1 MKRLVTIALL
11 TLAGPWSARSQVLIN
26 GAGATFPYPIY
37 SRWFDEFHRLRP
49 NALINYQSV
58 GSGAGMRQL
67 RAGVLDLGASDM
79 PLPDAEVAKFTNGV
93 LHIPTVIG
101 AVVPTY
107 HLPGVKKELNFT
119 PAALA
124 GVFSGRITQ
133 WNDGEI
139 AACNRDVKLPAVAI
153 VVVHRSD
160 GSGTTFIFSDFLSRN
175 DPEWKNTMGAGTALA
190 WRTGIGA
197 RGNEGV
203 AGIVQQIPYSLGY
216 VELVYAEQNRMTFG
230 RVRNSSGKFVKA
242 DIESMRAAAAG
253 SARSMPDDFRVSIV
267 DSPGPEAYP
276 IASYTWLLTPLRIPD
291 ARKRRIVTD
300 FLKWMLAAGQRMA
313 EPMGYAPLPVSV
325 AAKALQACDR
335 IR

>member
-1 MKRLVTIALL
+1 MKRLLTVACLALACL
-11 TLAGPWSARSQVLIN
+11 SLASSQVLIN

-37 SRWFDEFHRLRP
+37 ARWFDEFHRLRP
-49 NALINYQSV
+49 DALINYQSV

-79 PLPDAEVAKFTNGV
+79 PLPDAELAKFPNGV

-107 HLPGVKKELNFT
+107 HVPGVRKELNFT

-133 WNDGEI
+133 WNDEEI
-139 AACNRDVKLPAVAI
+139 AGVNRDVKLPGEKI

-160 GSGTTFIFSDFLSRN
+160 GSGTTFAFSDFLSKS
-175 DPEWKNTMGAGTALA
+175 DPDWRRTMGAGTALA
-190 WRTGIGA
+190 WPTGIGA

-203 AGIVQQIPYSLGY
+203 AGIVQQTPYSLGY
-216 VELVYAEQNRMTFG
+216 VELIYAKQNRIPFG

-242 DIESMRAAAAG
+242 GIESMRAAAAG
-253 SARSMPDDFRVSIV
+253 SARAMPEDFRVSIV
-267 DSPGPEAYP
+267 NSPDPEAYP

-291 ARKRRIVTD
+291 ARKRRIITD

-313 EPMGYAPLPVSV
+313 EPMGYTPLPASV